1 MENEIIDIL
10 DISGGNAEQAT
21 EALESVTLADV
32 HQAVVDGYH
41 VSMFGSA
48 LIAGAI
54 IGTALF
60 RRWA

>member
-10 DISGGNAEQAT
+10 DVSGGNVEQVT
-21 EALESVTLADV
+21 EAVESVTLADV

-41 VSMFGSA
+41 VSMYGSA

-54 IGTALF
+54 IGTALL
-60 RRWA
+60 RRWT